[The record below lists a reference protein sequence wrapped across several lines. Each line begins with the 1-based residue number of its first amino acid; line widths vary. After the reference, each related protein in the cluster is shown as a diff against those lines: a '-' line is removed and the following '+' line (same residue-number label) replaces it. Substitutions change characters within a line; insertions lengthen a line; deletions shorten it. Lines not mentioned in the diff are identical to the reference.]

1 MIKNFPCS
9 CSIDTNNLNI
19 ETIDYKCPATWDL
32 ICSGKT
38 KGIFQVD
45 TSLGMHWCKEVQP
58 HNIDELGD
66 IGAAMRPGVLKCVS
80 SDTNIRLK
88 GYYGDNTKFKS
99 ISAKK
104 LYDIF
109 HNGRKKE
116 KGGKLFSRII
126 TSYDESKHEL
136 IHNKITNVIY
146 NGKQEV
152 FKPKFKT
159 RGRHVSNDKFYNLEC
174 TSDHKLLTKRG
185 WIPLSD
191 IKIGERVAIVCRKLT
206 KNRSKAKLL
215 KQEEEYQRRFQDIC
229 FAHYEY
235 KCIFCD
241 WLESTLDVNHIEG
254 NRKTNNHYTNLCF
267 MCPNHH
273 RLYTNKIV
281 TKEQVLEA
289 RKKYE
294 LPSSEYTIWGEFQG
308 YDLIGVKDVYDI
320 EVEGP
325 HHNFIAGNVIVHNC
339 IMGNKN
345 MAQHYADR
353 KNGREPVAAY
363 HPIVDECMK
372 STYSIMLYQEQ
383 MILLSQRVAGFSLSE
398 ADILRK
404 AIGKKLAAEM
414 AKVKILFATK
424 AKEAG
429 ILTDAQIEQVWG
441 WIQESQRYSFNKCVA
456 ETTILE
462 KENEDL
468 IEIKDIEIGDKI
480 KTPEGNSEVLDKI
493 ENGHKELYEITTS
506 GGKTLI
512 CTLDHKILCEDGIEH
527 PLSEIIDLGLKIMCD
542 DD

>member
-1 MIKNFPCS
+1 MIRNFPCS

-19 ETIDYKCPATWDL
+19 ETIDYKCPATWAL

-38 KGIFQVD
+38 KGVFQVD
-45 TSLGMHWCKEVQP
+45 TGLGMHWSKEVQP

-66 IGAAMRPGVLKCVS
+66 IGAAMRPGVLKS
-80 SDTNIRLK
+80 
-88 GYYGDNTKFKS
+88 
-99 ISAKK
+99 
-104 LYDIF
+104 
-109 HNGRKKE
+109 
-116 KGGKLFSRII
+116 
-126 TSYDESKHEL
+126 
-136 IHNKITNVIY
+136 
-146 NGKQEV
+146 
-152 FKPKFKT
+152 
-159 RGRHVSNDKFYNLEC
+159 
-174 TSDHKLLTKRG
+174 
-185 WIPLSD
+185 
-191 IKIGERVAIVCRKLT
+191 
-206 KNRSKAKLL
+206 
-215 KQEEEYQRRFQDIC
+215 
-229 FAHYEY
+229 
-235 KCIFCD
+235 
-241 WLESTLDVNHIEG
+241 
-254 NRKTNNHYTNLCF
+254 
-267 MCPNHH
+267 
-273 RLYTNKIV
+273 
-281 TKEQVLEA
+281 
-289 RKKYE
+289 
-294 LPSSEYTIWGEFQG
+294 
-308 YDLIGVKDVYDI
+308 
-320 EVEGP
+320 
-325 HHNFIAGNVIVHNC
+325 

-462 KENEDL
+462 KENGDL
-468 IEIKDIEIGDKI
+468 VEIKDIEIGDKI

-506 GGKTLI
+506 GGKILI
-512 CTLDHKILCEDGIEH
+512 CTLDHKILCEDGIER